1 VSEPA
6 KRDSVQS
13 IERALATLECMADVG
28 GEAGLIEIS
37 AATGLPVP
45 TIHRLLR
52 TLVAV
57 GYVRQEQSRRYTL
70 GPKLI
75 RLGESAQQLVGVWAR
90 PLLAELAEVTGE
102 TANLAML
109 DGDVVVY
116 VAQVPSAH
124 AMRMFTEVG
133 RRAPAHCTGVG
144 KAILSQ
150 LDESTVRAI
159 LSRTGM
165 PAQTPRTI
173 TDPDLF
179 VDELA
184 ETRQQGYALDDG
196 EQELAVRCIAV
207 PVAQD
212 RPRFAV
218 SISGPDSRITGKV
231 IFGAVPALHQAA
243 RRFSEVLGDTAE
255 HARPAAAT

>member
-1 VSEPA
+1 MSEPG

-13 IERALATLECMADVG
+13 IERVLAMLECMADAG

-37 AATGLPVP
+37 AGTGLPVP

-52 TLVAV
+52 TLVSV
-57 GYVRQEQSRRYTL
+57 GYVRQEESRRYAL

-75 RLGESAQQLVGVWAR
+75 RLGESAQQVIGVWAR
-90 PLLAELAEVTGE
+90 PLLVELAEVTGE

-109 DGDVVVY
+109 DSDVIVY

-144 KAILSQ
+144 KAMLSQ
-150 LDESTVRAI
+150 LEESAVRSL

-165 PAQTPRTI
+165 PARTARTI

-184 ETRQQGYALDDG
+184 EIRQQGYALDDG

-207 PVAQD
+207 PVVQD

-231 IFGAVPALHQAA
+231 ISGAVPALHQVA

-255 HARPAAAT
+255 RARPPAGT